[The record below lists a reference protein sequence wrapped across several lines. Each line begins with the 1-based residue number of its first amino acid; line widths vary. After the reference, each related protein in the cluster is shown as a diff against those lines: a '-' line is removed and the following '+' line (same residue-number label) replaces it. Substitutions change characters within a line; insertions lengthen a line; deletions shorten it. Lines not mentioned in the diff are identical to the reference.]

1 MITRQVINVSD
12 LGNKQIMAK
21 NIKKYMNLY
30 NKSRN
35 DICRD
40 LKLSYTTFSDW
51 VNAKTY
57 PRIDKIEMLANYFGI
72 EKSDLVEKNRNN
84 FEEYDN
90 IFKITTQTLPMLG
103 TIACGEPIYAN
114 EDRESY
120 VMVGAEIKADFCLKC
135 KGDSMINARIFDG
148 DIVFIRKQDIVNNG
162 EIAAIIIDDE
172 ATLKRF
178 FYYKEQ
184 NMVILRPENSKYED
198 IVLVGEQLERV
209 KILGKAVAFQSDVI

>member
-1 MITRQVINVSD
+1 MSD
-12 LGNKQIMAK
+12 LGNKQIMAE
-21 NIKKYMNLY
+21 NIKKYMKRY

-40 LKLSYTTFSDW
+40 LSISYTTFSDW

-72 EKSDLVEKNRNN
+72 EKSDLVEDGRHMY
-84 FEEYDN
+84 EEHDN
-90 IFKITTQTLPMLG
+90 IYKITTQKLPLLG
-103 TIACGEPIYAN
+103 TIACGEPIYAD

-120 VMVGAEIKADFCLKC
+120 ILAGADIKADFCLKC
-135 KGDSMINARIFDG
+135 KGDSMINARINDG

-209 KILGKAVAFQSDVI
+209 RILGKAIAFQSDVI

>member
-1 MITRQVINVSD
+1 MKTQFGTIIKKLREKQGLSQEELGDIVGVSD
-12 LGNKQIMAK
+12 KTVSSWEINRTEPKMGIVQQLADYFKVTTDYL
-21 NIKKYMNLY
+21 IKGEENNSSNELKKINNLF
-30 NKSRN
+30 
-35 DICRD
+35 D
-40 LKLSYTTFSDW
+40 
-51 VNAKTY
+51 
-57 PRIDKIEMLANYFGI
+57 IDKI
-72 EKSDLVEKNRNN
+72 K
-84 FEEYDN
+84 
-90 IFKITTQTLPMLG
+90 LPLLG
-103 TIACGEPIYAN
+103 TIACGEPIYAD

-120 VMVGAEIKADFCLKC
+120 ILAGADIKADFCLKC
-135 KGDSMINARIFDG
+135 KGDSMINARINDG

-209 KILGKAVAFQSDVI
+209 KILGKAIAFQSDVI

>member
-1 MITRQVINVSD
+1 MKTQFGTIIKKLREQKGMNKED
-12 LGNKQIMAK
+12 LGNIVGVSDKTVSSWEINRTEPKMGIVQQLADYFQVTTDYL
-21 NIKKYMNLY
+21 IKGETSTTTNELKKIDNLF
-30 NKSRN
+30 
-35 DICRD
+35 D
-40 LKLSYTTFSDW
+40 
-51 VNAKTY
+51 
-57 PRIDKIEMLANYFGI
+57 IDKI
-72 EKSDLVEKNRNN
+72 K
-84 FEEYDN
+84 
-90 IFKITTQTLPMLG
+90 LPLLG
-103 TIACGEPIYAN
+103 TIACGKPIYAD

-120 VMVGAEIKADFCLKC
+120 VLAGTEIKADFCLKC
-135 KGDSMINARIFDG
+135 KGDSMINARINDG

-209 KILGKAVAFQSDVI
+209 KILGKAIAFQSDVV